1 MDNLI
6 GNVIEW
12 FREDEDGDKVENVKV
27 NPGGDIPVTS
37 MHSMSP
43 GEDSPPYKKDL
54 AILVKVPGAQNFV
67 TVGYIDPVNEGV
79 AADGEV
85 RRYGLAVPHSSEW
98 RSQVGKIS
106 DYMKKTLN
114 LTIYLV
120 SASGVEEK

>member
-1 MDNLI
+1 MDSAL
-6 GNVIEW
+6 GQLLL
-12 FREDEDGDKVENVKV
+12 K
-27 NPGGDIPVTS
+27 
-37 MHSMSP
+37 M
-43 GEDSPPYKKDL
+43 
-54 AILVKVPGAQNFV
+54 
-67 TVGYIDPVNEGV
+67 
-79 AADGEV
+79 DGEV